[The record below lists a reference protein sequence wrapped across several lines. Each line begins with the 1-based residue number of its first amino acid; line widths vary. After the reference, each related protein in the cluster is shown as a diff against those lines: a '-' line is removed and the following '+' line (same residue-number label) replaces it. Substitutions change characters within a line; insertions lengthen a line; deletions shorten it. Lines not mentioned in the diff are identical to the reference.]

1 VCDAVPWA
9 CSDWLN
15 AQPEEAPIAH
25 RPSPQPGA
33 PHGHALI
40 GSIASLSNVGPSL
53 GSIGS
58 MGNYNL
64 EPSALK
70 FVFTAD
76 MFMGRVEIYPIFAV
90 LSMIFNRK

>member
-1 VCDAVPWA
+1 
-9 CSDWLN
+9 
-15 AQPEEAPIAH
+15 
-25 RPSPQPGA
+25 
-33 PHGHALI
+33 
-40 GSIASLSNVGPSL
+40 
-53 GSIGS
+53 